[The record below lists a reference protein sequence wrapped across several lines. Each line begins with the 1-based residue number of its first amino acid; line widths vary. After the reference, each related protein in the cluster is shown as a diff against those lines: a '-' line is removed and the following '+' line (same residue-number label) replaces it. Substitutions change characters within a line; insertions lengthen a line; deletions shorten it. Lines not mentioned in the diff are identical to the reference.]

1 VKALV
6 AGVGDVRLSD
16 DGFGVEVARRLARD
30 PLPGGV
36 RAIDFGTR
44 AVHLA
49 AHLLHGCEFL
59 ILLDTVERGGD
70 PGTLYVIESDGSQA
84 AHRSAAGAGRAP
96 GSIRAPG
103 SPRSPRSIAEAAA
116 VDGTDES
123 LDAVVAAFRA
133 LGGDIARVVVVAC
146 EPADV
151 GAGVGLTVPVA
162 RAVDDAVAIVR
173 ELLAETLDETPGQ
186 TG

>member
-1 VKALV
+1 MKALV
-6 AGVGDVRLSD
+6 AGVGDVLRSD

-36 RAIDFGTR
+36 RVIDFGPHAAR
-44 AVHLA
+44 LA

-59 ILLDTVERGGD
+59 ILIDTVERDGD

-84 AHRSAAGAGRAP
+84 EHHS
-96 GSIRAPG
+96 
-103 SPRSPRSIAEAAA
+103 A
-116 VDGTDES
+116 VDGTEES
-123 LDAVVAAFRA
+123 LDAVVAMFQA
-133 LGGDIARVVVVAC
+133 LGGDIARVVVVGC

-151 GAGVGLTVPVA
+151 GAGMGLTAPVA

-173 ELLAETLDETPGQ
+173 ELLVETFESPGQ